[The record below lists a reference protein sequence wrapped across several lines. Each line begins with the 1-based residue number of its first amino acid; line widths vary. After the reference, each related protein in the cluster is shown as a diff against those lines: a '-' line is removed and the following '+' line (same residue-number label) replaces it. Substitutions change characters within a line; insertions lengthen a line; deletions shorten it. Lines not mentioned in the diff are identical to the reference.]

1 MFKVIHGKIENY
13 SDVSAFVKSIQE
25 NELVAVDFFNNE
37 NPIFVTRAPGRLDI
51 MGGMAD
57 YSGATV
63 FEETTEESII
73 CALQTRK
80 DTGFQVRSFGRGQND
95 FDLKG
100 NFTLDDLLS
109 GGQVLPYEKIRDK
122 FSNGKEDHWLA
133 FPAGAFAAI
142 MHEKKH
148 LFKVGANIL
157 LLSTVPM
164 GQGVGSSAA
173 LEISLLKAIVE
184 AFKIPASHR
193 DIPYIAHVLEN
204 RIVDSPCGMMDQ
216 YASSH
221 GVEGHI
227 LPIVCQPD
235 TVLDPVPVKED
246 ITIVGVDTGI
256 PSNLPKDKYAEVRT
270 AAFMGYRIIADKLG
284 LKVNNLKGKPIVEID
299 DPYFDGYLANIRT
312 SRFDADFRNMIP
324 YEMSGSDFIKQY
336 KGITDKIVTIQPDK
350 TYEIRVACQNQ
361 VYENLRTVLFLQL
374 LRAYVDNHNEQ
385 LLISLGELMFL
396 SHRSY
401 RQCGLAN
408 KNITELVREIRIAG
422 PRVGLYGA
430 KITGSGTRSVV
441 AILLKKTAMPTLKN
455 LLQEFSKK
463 KKVKHHIYAG
473 NSPGAIEFDHLE
485 MKWFD

>member
-25 NELVAVDFFNNE
+25 NELVAVDFFNKE

-73 CALQTRK
+73 CALQARK
-80 DTGFQVRSFGRGQND
+80 DSEFKVRSFGRGQND

-100 NFTLDDLLS
+100 HFTLDDLLS
-109 GGQVLPYEKIRDK
+109 DGQVLPYEKLRKK
-122 FSNGKEDHWLA
+122 FSNGKKDRWLA

-173 LEISLLKAIVE
+173 FEISLLKAIVE

-193 DIPYIAHVLEN
+193 DIPYLAHVLEN
-204 RIVDSPCGMMDQ
+204 RVVDSPCGMMDQ

-284 LKVNNLKGKPIVEID
+284 LKVNDLKGKSIVEID
-299 DPYFDGYLANIRT
+299 DPYFDGLREKAVEHCPKRW
-312 SRFDADFRNMIP
+312 S
-324 YEMSGSDFIKQY
+324 E
-336 KGITDKIVTIQPDK
+336 IT
-350 TYEIRVACQNQ
+350 
-361 VYENLRTVLFLQL
+361 
-374 LRAYVDNHNEQ
+374 
-385 LLISLGELMFL
+385 
-396 SHRSY
+396 
-401 RQCGLAN
+401 
-408 KNITELVREIRIAG
+408 
-422 PRVGLYGA
+422 
-430 KITGSGTRSVV
+430 
-441 AILLKKTAMPTLKN
+441 
-455 LLQEFSKK
+455 
-463 KKVKHHIYAG
+463 
-473 NSPGAIEFDHLE
+473 
-485 MKWFD
+485 